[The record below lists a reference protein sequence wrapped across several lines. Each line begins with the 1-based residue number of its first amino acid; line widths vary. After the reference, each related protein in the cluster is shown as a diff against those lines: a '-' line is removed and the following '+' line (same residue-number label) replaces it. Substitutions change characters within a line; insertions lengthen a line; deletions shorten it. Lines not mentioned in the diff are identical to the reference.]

1 MKTIVLMA
9 LMTLAVSA
17 YAQKLKK
24 PAVDVPSKWSQPVPA
39 SSSADPEILRHWWRM
54 FDDPMLT
61 SLVAGALE
69 SNLDLR
75 EAAARVSEARAARGI
90 ASSALQP
97 SIATSQGYTRVR
109 GGIAQGLTRAGIS
122 SNSSPS
128 RSSLIAPFETNVFQ
142 LGFDSFWEL
151 DLAGGLHKSV
161 KAADA
166 DIRVAEEARND
177 VRVFVAAETGRNYIA
192 LRGAQRRLTI
202 IRENIALQEDSV
214 HLTESRQRAG
224 LAPELDVVRAKAQ
237 LDQTRA
243 QAPPL
248 DVEIDRATHALAV
261 LLGRP
266 PEDLI
271 EELRLAGPL
280 PRVPSSFPAGV
291 PADLLLR
298 RPDLRRGSAEVT
310 AAAARAG
317 VARAELYPK
326 LSLSG
331 LVGRQAT
338 SLAGLALGLGNFFS
352 VGPILRIPMFT
363 GGRIRSNVAVEDAR
377 LEQATVH
384 YETAVLNAL
393 ADVENA
399 LSDLDREKER
409 AEQLG
414 AADIQNR
421 DAVSLTRELYS
432 KGLGDYLT
440 VLDAQRELLAV
451 QQELAQSETAV
462 LLAWVSLY
470 KSIGGGW

>member
-90 ASSALQP
+90 AASALQP

-224 LAPELDVVRAKAQ
+224 LAPELDLVRAKAQ

-266 PEDLI
+266 PEDLT

-352 VGPILRIPMFT
+352 VGPILRLPMFT

>member
-1 MKTIVLMA
+1 
-9 LMTLAVSA
+9 
-17 YAQKLKK
+17 
-24 PAVDVPSKWSQPVPA
+24 
-39 SSSADPEILRHWWRM
+39 
-54 FDDPMLT
+54 
-61 SLVAGALE
+61 
-69 SNLDLR
+69 
-75 EAAARVSEARAARGI
+75 
-90 ASSALQP
+90 
-97 SIATSQGYTRVR
+97 
-109 GGIAQGLTRAGIS
+109 
-122 SNSSPS
+122 
-128 RSSLIAPFETNVFQ
+128 LIAPFETNVFQ

-266 PEDLI
+266 PEDLT

-352 VGPILRIPMFT
+352 VGPILRLPMFT

>member
-90 ASSALQP
+90 AASALQP

-291 PADLLLR
+291 PTDLLLR

-352 VGPILRIPMFT
+352 VGPILRLPMFT

-409 AEQLG
+409 AEQLK

>member
-39 SSSADPEILRHWWRM
+39 SSSADPEILRNWWRM

-90 ASSALQP
+90 AASALQP

-266 PEDLI
+266 PP
-271 EELRLAGPL
+271 RLAG
-280 PRVPSSFPAGV
+280 
-291 PADLLLR
+291 R
-298 RPDLRRGSAEVT
+298 R
-310 AAAARAG
+310 
-317 VARAELYPK
+317 
-326 LSLSG
+326 
-331 LVGRQAT
+331 
-338 SLAGLALGLGNFFS
+338 
-352 VGPILRIPMFT
+352 
-363 GGRIRSNVAVEDAR
+363 
-377 LEQATVH
+377 
-384 YETAVLNAL
+384 
-393 ADVENA
+393 
-399 LSDLDREKER
+399 
-409 AEQLG
+409 
-414 AADIQNR
+414 
-421 DAVSLTRELYS
+421 
-432 KGLGDYLT
+432 
-440 VLDAQRELLAV
+440 
-451 QQELAQSETAV
+451 
-462 LLAWVSLY
+462 
-470 KSIGGGW
+470 